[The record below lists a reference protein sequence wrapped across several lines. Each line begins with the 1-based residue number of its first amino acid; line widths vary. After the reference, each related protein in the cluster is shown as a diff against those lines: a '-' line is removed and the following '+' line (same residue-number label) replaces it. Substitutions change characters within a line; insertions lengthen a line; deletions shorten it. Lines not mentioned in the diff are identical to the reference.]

1 MGKNGIVVLLFS
13 PAVETEENRFLMKMI
28 KDQLRLDCYPQISEK
43 IIFNFSLSLRFLPAS
58 FYHFNFLSAIIV
70 LWFWYSTSAN

>member
-1 MGKNGIVVLLFS
+1 MGKNRIVVLLFS

-43 IIFNFSLSLRFLPAS
+43 IIFNFSLSLP
-58 FYHFNFLSAIIV
+58 IV
-70 LWFWYSTSAN
+70 LD